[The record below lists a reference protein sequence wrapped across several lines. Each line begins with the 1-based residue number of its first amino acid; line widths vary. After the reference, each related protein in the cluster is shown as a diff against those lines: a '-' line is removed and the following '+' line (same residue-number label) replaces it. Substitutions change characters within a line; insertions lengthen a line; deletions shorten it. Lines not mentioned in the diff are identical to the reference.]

1 MVTYHS
7 CLIQLGTLLE
17 FFTTYYIILNME
29 KQIKSFSELQV
40 GDLVLIESPMSLL
53 TLGEHE
59 DYLCVVT
66 SIIPTHKYP
75 ITEQSGRKCY
85 MKDRKSHYADEVG
98 DTGNEMIKEWG
109 ISSSVAGEYT
119 FREDDTPIWNIRLID
134 KSHPQYD
141 SKLANHGKMM
151 NGAINLIAKMLK

>member
-1 MVTYHS
+1 
-7 CLIQLGTLLE
+7 
-17 FFTTYYIILNME
+17 ME

-53 TLGEHE
+53 TLVEHE

-75 ITEQSGRKCY
+75 ISDVGSTRKY
-85 MKDRKSHYADEVG
+85 YIKDRKRVYADEVG

-109 ISSSVAGEYT
+109 ISSSTAGEYT

-134 KSHPQYD
+134 KTHPRYD
-141 SKLANHGKMM
+141 SKFANHGKMM
-151 NGAINLIAKMLK
+151 NKMLNMFAKMIK